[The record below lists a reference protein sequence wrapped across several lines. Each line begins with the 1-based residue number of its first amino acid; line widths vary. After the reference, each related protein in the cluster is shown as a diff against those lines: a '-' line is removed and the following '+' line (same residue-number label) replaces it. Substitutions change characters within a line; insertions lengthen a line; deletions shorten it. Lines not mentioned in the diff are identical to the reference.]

1 MNGAGDDGDESVTNN
16 EPDDTN
22 GNIGS
27 IVDINGD
34 NTTFDLITFTDTEVQ
49 NALNRQNEVDIF
61 ATTIDTYYCN
71 STDPAFID
79 TGNGSITYTNVDED
93 PPGQSTNDS
102 YSTTYDNC
110 NQGTRSINGFS
121 SFAVNEQT
129 GIPYQPGTAWSV
141 TTTSATNLI
150 LTFINGEQ
158 IMDTTFT
165 YSTTTDGVT
174 FVRSV
179 VGNNTQSVTFDGVGN
194 ASSGIYDITRQNNT
208 VTGEYLRNINITRSG
223 RFGLRM
229 TQTLSPLVGI
239 SGTPP
244 ESGVLQLTIT
254 TPTGQT
260 SVGTYTG
267 IGGGNVLAEID
278 NNNDG
283 IIDSSQQ
290 TTWAGVPYY

>member
-1 MNGAGDDGDESVTNN
+1 M
-16 EPDDTN
+16 
-22 GNIGS
+22 
-27 IVDINGD
+27 
-34 NTTFDLITFTDTEVQ
+34 
-49 NALNRQNEVDIF
+49 
-61 ATTIDTYYCN
+61 
-71 STDPAFID
+71 
-79 TGNGSITYTNVDED
+79 
-93 PPGQSTNDS
+93 
-102 YSTTYDNC
+102 
-110 NQGTRSINGFS
+110 NGFS
-121 SFAVNEQT
+121 NFIVNEQT

-141 TTTSATNLI
+141 TTTSATNLV
-150 LTFINGEQ
+150 LAFINGEQ

-179 VGNNTQSVTFDGVGN
+179 AGNNTQSITFDGVGN
-194 ASSGIYDITRQNNT
+194 ASSSIYDITRQNNT
-208 VTGEYLRNINITRSG
+208 VTGEYIRSINITRSG
-223 RFGLRM
+223 SFGLRM
-229 TQTLSPLVGI
+229 TQTLSPLIGI

-290 TTWAGVPYY
+290 TIWAGVPYY